1 MNQPH
6 IEEAIRRILSRR
18 RGNVPGPCPD
28 ANELAAF
35 LEAHLTPDETARFEE
50 HAADCAACQE
60 ALALSLQLDAA
71 EESIAVPA
79 APEPRSFTYRT
90 SPIRLVFAAAVVVV
104 VGALLFQATRQSQ
117 QPMQK
122 PQIAARQNQYDVSVG
137 PGAAM
142 SSKETRTPPT
152 AAPAASVGVVSTNAT
167 GMPAQAQSGQPAP
180 KPQPVTPPA
189 AVSNQLVLEAG
200 NLARP
205 QAPAYADASKLA
217 VGENTKADLQQR
229 VLLNADNKALK
240 MEMAANRPEE
250 AKMKAEAVSRPS
262 SQIAQQ
268 VNPAIQQTAQLNQQ
282 AALDQVSAIKAQAT
296 VAQGER
302 GGGVVL
308 QAADEKKRVEPDQ
321 KTQNGQQAQPAKAAI
336 QAGDKRI
343 LALRSSVT
351 DAKDNRVSLALE
363 EARLLMTKDPA
374 GNNAKKIGQRLLYRT
389 PNYWVDAGCVAHTK
403 APAHEIVRDSKDYAD
418 ILAKEPDLAQLH
430 ASGVPILLF
439 WNGVNY
445 LIR

>member
-6 IEEAIRRILSRR
+6 IEEAIRRILGRR

-28 ANELAAF
+28 ANELVAF
-35 LEAHLTPDETARFEE
+35 LEARLTPNETVRFEE
-50 HAADCAACQE
+50 HAADCAACRE

-71 EESIAVPA
+71 EVSIAAPT

-90 SPIRLVFAAAVVVV
+90 SPIRLAFAAAVVVV
-104 VGALLFQATRQSQ
+104 VGALLFQATRQSK
-117 QPMQK
+117 QPQQK
-122 PQIAARQNQYDVSVG
+122 PQIAARQNQFDGSGG

-142 SSKETRTPPT
+142 SSKETKTPPT
-152 AAPAASVGVVSTNAT
+152 AAPATSVGVVATNAT
-167 GMPAQAQSGQPAP
+167 GMPAQAQSDRPAP
-180 KPQPVTPPA
+180 KPRPVTPPA
-189 AVSNQLVLEAG
+189 AVSNQLALEAG

-217 VGENTKADLQQR
+217 IGENTKADLQQR

-250 AKMKAEAVSRPS
+250 AKMKAEAVGQPS
-262 SQIAQQ
+262 GQIAQQ
-268 VNPAIQQTAQLNQQ
+268 INPAIQQTAQLNQQ
-282 AALDQVSAIKAQAT
+282 AALDQVSAIKAKAA

-302 GGGVVL
+302 GGGLVL
-308 QAADEKKRVEPDQ
+308 QADEKKRVEPDQ
-321 KTQNGQQAQPAKAAI
+321 KTQAGQQTQLAKAAV

-343 LALRSSVT
+343 LALRSLIT
-351 DAKDNRVSLALE
+351 DAKGNLVSLALE
-363 EARLLMTKDPA
+363 EARPLMAKDPA
-374 GNNAKKIGQRLLYRT
+374 GNNARKIGQRLLYRT
-389 PNYWVDAGCVAHTK
+389 QNYWVDAGCVAHSE

-418 ILAKEPDLAQLH
+418 MLAKEPNLAQLH

-439 WNGVNY
+439 WNGANY